1 MNLKQ
6 MHTIYLIGAGGIGM
20 SALARYFMHKGADVY
35 GYDKTPSPL
44 TDELI
49 REGIKIH
56 FEDEIQ
62 LIPEKIIQSP
72 KENCLVIY
80 TPAVPADHKELLYLK
95 ENGYT
100 LMKRAEVL
108 GHISSQYKTL
118 AVAGTHGKTTT
129 TSMIAH
135 VLYSTGVPM
144 VAFLGGISS
153 NYQTNYLIQ
162 GNPEYCVAEADEYD
176 RSFLQLSPYMAV
188 ITSTDADHLDIYG
201 KHEDVKESF
210 SQFAHR
216 IKKDGML
223 AIRKGIDLS
232 LPDELKTVTYQ
243 ANGTATYVAKNL
255 IIVNGGME
263 YDVCEKEK
271 LISRFRLEMGGLHNI
286 ENSLAAIALCRN
298 IGIETSAIV
307 SALRTFGGVKRR
319 FEKITA
325 NSRYIYIDDYAHHPE
340 EIKATIN
347 GLRMLYPERRI
358 LGIFQPHLY
367 SRTKDF
373 YREFAAS
380 LSLLDE
386 LILLEIYPAREL
398 PIPGISSDIIYQEV
412 TIDQKNL
419 IKKEE
424 LLITL
429 KDKLKENDLVLTMGA
444 GDIDRWVNPIAEM
457 LNSLNSEQA

>member
-6 MHTIYLIGAGGIGM
+6 IHTIYLIGAGGIGM
-20 SALARYFMHKGADVY
+20 SALARYFMHQGADVY

-56 FEDEIQ
+56 FEDEIR
-62 LIPEKIIQSP
+62 LIPENIINSS

-80 TPAVPADHKELLYLK
+80 TPAVPADNKELLYLK
-95 ENGYT
+95 EKGYT

-135 VLYSTGVPM
+135 ILYSAGVPM
-144 VAFLGGISS
+144 IAFLGGISS

-162 GNPEYCVAEADEYD
+162 GNPEYCVVEADEYD

-210 SQFAHR
+210 SLFAHR
-216 IKKDGML
+216 IKKEGML
-223 AIRKGIDLS
+223 AIKQGIDIT
-232 LPDELKTVTYQ
+232 LPEGLKTVTYQ
-243 ANGTATYVAKNL
+243 ANDAATYVATNL
-255 IIVNGGME
+255 EIVNGGME
-263 YDVCEKEK
+263 YDVYEEKK

-298 IGIETSAIV
+298 TGIETSEMV
-307 SALRTFGGVKRR
+307 SALRTFRGVKRR
-319 FEKITA
+319 FEKITE
-325 NSRYIYIDDYAHHPE
+325 NSRYIYMDDYAHHPE
-340 EIKATIN
+340 EIKATIR

-386 LILLEIYPAREL
+386 LILLDIYPAREL

-412 TIDQKNL
+412 SIDKKNL

-444 GDIDRWVNPIAEM
+444 GDIDRWVNPVAQM
-457 LNSLNSEQA
+457 LNSLTSEQA